1 MPEAAAQPRYL
12 VDDDGKQVAVL
23 VDIEQ
28 YRVLLEA
35 AEELDAIRAYD
46 AAKASGD
53 EAIPFEQ
60 AIAEIEQGRP
70 RLLRLAGRSHRLGV
84 LPKAP

>member
-1 MPEAAAQPRYL
+1 MSETVAQPHYL
-12 VDDDGKQVAVL
+12 VDEDGKQVAVL

-53 EAIPFEQ
+53 EAIPLEQ
-60 AIAEIEQGRP
+60 AITEIEQG
-70 RLLRLAGRSHRLGV
+70 LV
-84 LPKAP
+84 

>member
-1 MPEAAAQPRYL
+1 MPQAVAQPRYL

-28 YRVLLEA
+28 YRTLLEA
-35 AEELDAIRAYD
+35 AEELSTIRAFD
-46 AAKASGD
+46 AAKASGE

-60 AIAEIEQGRP
+60 AIAEIEQG
-70 RLLRLAGRSHRLGV
+70 LV
-84 LPKAP
+84 V